1 MKLAP
6 VLAASA
12 LLALVACA
20 SKTEEPEQDRG
31 LEGDGVGAAAA
42 APDVNPE
49 GIPYPSDN
57 IGTLERKGSKPGNRI
72 KNFKFMGYRNGDPSQ
87 GLQPLSLAEFYDPNG
102 VRPWRILHIQ
112 STGVWCTYCRAE
124 TRLVV
129 PLKDELEARGVYW
142 LVSVAEGPTMGTPS
156 KQKDL
161 DGWIAEFKS
170 PFTHVLDPSNANLG
184 PFYDRTAL
192 PWNANIDT
200 RTMEILTTGTGA
212 AANKEELLEKLD
224 KALELAAKSTLD
236 KSE

>member
-6 VLAASA
+6 ILAASS
-12 LLALVACA
+12 LIGLVACA
-20 SKTEEPEQDRG
+20 SKTEAPEQDTG
-31 LEGDGVGAAAA
+31 LEGEGVAGAAS

-57 IGTLERKGSKPGNRI
+57 IGTIERKGKTPGNRI
-72 KNFKFMGYRNGDPSQ
+72 KNFKFMGYRNGDTSK
-87 GLQPLSLAEFYDPNG
+87 GLEPLSLAEFYDPNG
-102 VRPWRILHIQ
+102 TSPYRILHIQ
-112 STGVWCTYCRAE
+112 ATGVWCTYCRAE
-124 TRLVV
+124 TEIVV
-129 PLKDELEARGVYW
+129 PLKAELEKRKVAW

-170 PFTHVLDPSNANLG
+170 PYTHVLDPNNANLG

-200 RTMEILTTGTGA
+200 RTMEILSSGTGGSRNA
-212 AANKEELLEKLD
+212 EELLKKLD
-224 KALELAAKSTLD
+224 EAIELAATSTLD
-236 KSE
+236 RK